1 MRLACNAPA
10 HLWDEFCATAAYL
23 TNLTMSSSANG
34 TTPHEKWFGTV
45 PSLSHLHEIGCR
57 AFSLIQTHNPKL
69 FRRST
74 PCTLIGYAPH
84 SKAYCL
90 WDNTTGAI
98 FNSFHVT
105 FVEHLYGKHLGRARQ
120 KLIDYPTPLSR
131 PMPKTRTQVTPAEIR
146 PHTH

>member
-45 PSLSHLHEIGCR
+45 PLLSHLHEIGCH

-69 FRRST
+69 FCRST
-74 PCTLIGYAPH
+74 PCTLIVSPPLCERH
-84 SKAYCL
+84 DELDSK
-90 WDNTTGAI
+90 DNQP
-98 FNSFHVT
+98 
-105 FVEHLYGKHLGRARQ
+105 YGMRDRRDSQSRTRA
-120 KLIDYPTPLSR
+120 KSS
-131 PMPKTRTQVTPAEIR
+131 
-146 PHTH
+146 